1 MFGSKR
7 LFAVYGWA
15 MTAALLAA
23 CGAAA
28 APTPAPKAT
37 DTPRPAPAPTT
48 APAPSAVDPIAVVKA
63 YVETANSGNYEK
75 ALAFFADDAVA
86 TLPIGLQVGKA
97 QIGKW
102 LTEDVKTTRATS
114 RDVKIDGPLVVNTG
128 SVTLARF
135 KAAGIESVEYRNEY
149 VITKDGKIRFFG
161 PVVTLTPEQ
170 GKTMQAAGGPPPAPA
185 MVNPIEVAKAYVE
198 AANGGSYDKAL
209 AFYADDAAA
218 LVMNGALLNSGKE
231 QIGAWLR
238 EDVKTTRAQYKDWQM
253 SGNTVVG
260 VGTVSLDRF
269 AKLGFD
275 QVQFRAEFIVVN
287 GKLRFFR
294 PLAILTPEQAAT
306 VQAAAPKP

>member
-1 MFGSKR
+1 MFGSTR
-7 LFAVYGWA
+7 MFVVYGFA
-15 MTAALLAA
+15 MSVALLAA
-23 CGAAA
+23 CGAAS

-37 DTPRPAPAPTT
+37 DAPRPSPAPTSQ
-48 APAPSAVDPIAVVKA
+48 PPAVDPIAVVKA

-75 ALAFFADDAVA
+75 ALAFYADDAVA
-86 TLPIGLQVGKA
+86 NLPIGLQVGKA
-97 QIGKW
+97 QIAKW
-102 LTEDVKTTRATS
+102 LAEDVKTTRATP
-114 RDVKIDGPLVVNTG
+114 RDIKIDGPLVVNTG
-128 SVTLARF
+128 SVSLARF

-149 VITKDGKIRFFG
+149 VITRDGKIRFFG

-170 GKTMQAAGGPPPAPA
+170 GKTMQAAGGPPPAQA
-185 MVNPIEVAKAYVE
+185 MVNPVEVAKAYVE
-198 AANGGSYDKAL
+198 AANSGSYDKAV
-209 AFYADDAAA
+209 AYYADDAAA

-253 SGNTVVG
+253 NGSTVVG

-275 QVQFRAEFIVVN
+275 QVQFRAEFVIEN

-294 PLAILTPEQAAT
+294 PLAILTPEQAAK